1 MKPTNHFTVRTE
13 LIPTKEKGRYS
24 ANCATPDE
32 PITERN
38 STASDPLQG
47 WFDLAKPARN
57 RQQKRSW
64 KRGKQQGRIDPFLLA
79 ELALMAVIVLLIAG
93 GLANA

>member
-1 MKPTNHFTVRTE
+1 MTA
-13 LIPTKEKGRYS
+13 KGK
-24 ANCATPDE
+24 AEQVATRPASNTAF
-32 PITERN
+32 TERH
-38 STASDPLQG
+38 STAPDPLQG
-47 WFDLAKPARN
+47 WFNLAKPSRN

-93 GLANA
+93 GLAHA